1 MTTTDTRR
9 PLWQRTWVRVTG
21 SIAALALVAGAGAAG
36 TALASPHTVTNRP
49 AATAPAHPKAKAPA
63 RPAALKP
70 ASTFGLA
77 VGQMVTIHGTDDNE
91 HPTTFTV
98 RVNSIKPWTPGQ
110 YDDPVP
116 AGKRY
121 ITANVTYRAIIG
133 PAYPN
138 ALDWETKTPNGQ
150 TYDQPGVSGDTSL
163 SSNTIQAGALA
174 TGDVYLQLP
183 TGTAGMLVYSNG
195 LGEAASWTVP
205 GSALGRS
212 PAPAAAPAAQT
223 ATPAAPAQQQAP
235 APAPA
240 SPQLS
245 NGVSVVLQFYQ
256 DLTNHDYG
264 SAWNL
269 GGRNLNGGVGYS
281 AWVAGYATTASIA
294 VTSYGTW
301 GDGTVWTHLSA
312 AQTDGT
318 VKTYDGTYTVA
329 GGVIVSAHMT
339 QTS

>member
-1 MTTTDTRR
+1 MTTTDTRG

-21 SIAALALVAGAGAAG
+21 SIAALALVAGASAAG
-36 TALASPHTVTNRP
+36 TALASPHTGTNRP

-63 RPAALKP
+63 RSAAPKP

-77 VGQMVTIHGTDDNE
+77 VGQTVTIHGTDDNE

-121 ITANVTYRAIIG
+121 ITANVTYRAVTG

-138 ALDWETKTPNGQ
+138 PLDWETKTPNGQ
-150 TYDQPGVSGDTSL
+150 TYDQPGVSGDTEL

-183 TGTAGMLVYSNG
+183 AGKTGTLVYSNG
-195 LGEAASWTVP
+195 LGEAASWIVP

-240 SPQLS
+240 SPQLT
-245 NGVSVVLQFYQ
+245 NGVSVVLQFYA
-256 DLTNHDYG
+256 DLNSHNYAA
-264 SAWNL
+264 AWNL
-269 GGRNLNGGVGYS
+269 GGFNIGGSDYNG
-281 AWVAGYATTASIA
+281 WVAGYATTASIN
-294 VTSYGTW
+294 VSSYGTW
-301 GDGTVWTHLSA
+301 NDGTVWADISA
-312 AQTDGT
+312 TQTDGS
-318 VKTYDGTYTVA
+318 VRTYSGTYTVSNGA
-329 GGVIVSAHMT
+329 IVSANIS

>member
-1 MTTTDTRR
+1 MNRAGCPNTRHDVSSAWAYPAAALRAAIAAASGSSSRRSRRATPASVPGATSSPCIASIAITRWNGSPSAYLATSRFTQNPVLNR
-9 PLWQRTWVRVTG
+9 PLPISLG
-21 SIAALALVAGAGAAG
+21 
-36 TALASPHTVTNRP
+36 
-49 AATAPAHPKAKAPA
+49 
-63 RPAALKP
+63 
-70 ASTFGLA
+70 
-77 VGQMVTIHGTDDNE
+77 GQ
-91 HPTTFTV
+91 
-98 RVNSIKPWTPGQ
+98 
-110 YDDPVP
+110 
-116 AGKRY
+116 
-121 ITANVTYRAIIG
+121 
-133 PAYPN
+133 
-138 ALDWETKTPNGQ
+138 
-150 TYDQPGVSGDTSL
+150 
-163 SSNTIQAGALA
+163 
-174 TGDVYLQLP
+174 
-183 TGTAGMLVYSNG
+183 
-195 LGEAASWTVP
+195 
-205 GSALGRS
+205 
-212 PAPAAAPAAQT
+212 AAAPAAQT

>member
-9 PLWQRTWVRVTG
+9 LLWQRTWVRVTG
-21 SIAALALVAGAGAAG
+21 SIAALALVASAGTAG
-36 TALASPHTVTNRP
+36 TALASPHTDTNRP

-77 VGQMVTIHGTDDNE
+77 VGQMVTIHSTDDNE

-98 RVNSIKPWTPGQ
+98 RLNSIKPWTPGQ

-121 ITANVTYRAIIG
+121 ITANVTYRAITG

-312 AQTDGT
+312 TQTDGT